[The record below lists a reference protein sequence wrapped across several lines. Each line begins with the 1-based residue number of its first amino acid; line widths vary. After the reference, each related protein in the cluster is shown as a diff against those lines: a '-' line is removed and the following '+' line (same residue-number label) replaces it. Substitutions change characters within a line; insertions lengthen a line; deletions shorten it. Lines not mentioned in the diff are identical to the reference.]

1 MFWFINDLP
10 SRELTYTNHQKN
22 IIFSQGAL
30 GKGAARH
37 HVVYISWHLLLCDK
51 PKGPCK
57 AKPKRHQQAR
67 KGIQGIR
74 YTYIYIMIFVCSKCK
89 HIHTML
95 IFRFHD
101 FKLAIQ
107 HLISGSPD
115 IWEKRVVHIGFW
127 NHKMPQGRGSKCS
140 AYEQRGWG
148 RRKKCATT
156 TRGNHFWLG
165 CHMAVMKRDSCW
177 LVERHCNW
185 STWSERLWVMM
196 NMPSLKLL

>member
-1 MFWFINDLP
+1 MIYPPGNWHIPTTKRTSSFPKVPWEKEQPGIMLCTFLDICYFAINLRDL
-10 SRELTYTNHQKN
+10 
-22 IIFSQGAL
+22 
-30 GKGAARH
+30 
-37 HVVYISWHLLLCDK
+37 
-51 PKGPCK
+51 
-57 AKPKRHQQAR
+57 AKPNLKDTNKQERVYR
-67 KGIQGIR
+67 VYGIH
-74 YTYIYIMIFVCSKCK
+74 IYIMIFVCSKCK